1 MHVTQ
6 DLHRVVHRC
15 IEAFMD
21 LFGTVKTIRRL
32 KGRLEAHEERIDDL
46 ARDMRNLKIDM
57 LETYDKTHRLFGRIA
72 KRAALDNP
80 ADHPP
85 LKTIE
90 AEPGALDE
98 ISAKIHARRAAGKP

>member
-1 MHVTQ
+1 
-6 DLHRVVHRC
+6 
-15 IEAFMD
+15 MD
-21 LFGTVKTIRRL
+21 VFGTAKTIRRL

-72 KRAALDNP
+72 KRAAIDAAP
-80 ADHPP
+80 VVQPEGDADRQMD
-85 LKTIE
+85 LV
-90 AEPGALDE
+90 DE